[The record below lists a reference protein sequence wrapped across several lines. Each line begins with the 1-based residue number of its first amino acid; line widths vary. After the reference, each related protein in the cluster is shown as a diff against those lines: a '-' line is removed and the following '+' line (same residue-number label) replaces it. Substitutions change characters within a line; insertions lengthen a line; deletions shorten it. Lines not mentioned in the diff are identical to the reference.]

1 MLLPL
6 QMFQNAFVWLIQKLL
21 KFYTFL
27 WLIALFMSGKF
38 YYRFKVRHKQEY
50 KNHPTGQT
58 VLLI

>member
-1 MLLPL
+1 
-6 QMFQNAFVWLIQKLL
+6 
-21 KFYTFL
+21 
-27 WLIALFMSGKF
+27 MSGKF